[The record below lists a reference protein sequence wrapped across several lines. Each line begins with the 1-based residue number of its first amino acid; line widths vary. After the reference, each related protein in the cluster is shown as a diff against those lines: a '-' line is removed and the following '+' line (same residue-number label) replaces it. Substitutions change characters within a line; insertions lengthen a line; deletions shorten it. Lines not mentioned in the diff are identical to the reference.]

1 MSGREQQKQR
11 TRNALIDAY
20 FDLIRQGQS
29 PSIAEVA
36 EHAEISV
43 ATAYRYF
50 PNPQSLRADA
60 AVSATRNLPTFD
72 EVLADAGDDPFDRI
86 EKVIRFVAAMQ
97 FGDEPV
103 WRGVLHA
110 TLERW
115 FAQWEAGGE
124 MVPVRSTARQHGV
137 TLALRPL
144 EGKLSPDDFRRLT
157 HAVMLVCGVEALVV
171 TRDTAGL
178 SPTEATNT
186 MVHAAHALLRD
197 ALAQASVPID
207 RRS

>member
-1 MSGREQQKQR
+1 MSGREHQKQR

-20 FDLIRQGQS
+20 FELIRQGQS

-36 EHAEISV
+36 DRAEVSV

-60 AVSATRNLPTFD
+60 AVSATRNMPTF
-72 EVLADAGDDPFDRI
+72 EEILADAGDDPFVRI
-86 EKVIRFVAAMQ
+86 ETVIRHAAAMQ

-124 MVPVRSTARQHGV
+124 MVPVRSTARHDGV
-137 TLALRPL
+137 SLALRPL
-144 EGKLSPDDFRRLT
+144 ESELSPDALRRLT
-157 HAVMLVCGVEALVV
+157 HAVMLVWGVEALVV

-178 SPTEATNT
+178 DPTEATTT
-186 MVHAAHALLRD
+186 MVHAAHALIRD
-197 ALAQASVPID
+197 ALTQAAVTSD
-207 RRS
+207 RK

>member
-20 FDLIRQGQS
+20 FELIRKGHS
-29 PSIAEVA
+29 PTITEVA
-36 EHAEISV
+36 ERAEVSV

-50 PNPQSLRADA
+50 PNPQSLRRDA
-60 AVSATRNLPTFD
+60 AVSATRNLPTF
-72 EVLADAGDDPFDRI
+72 EEMLADAGDDPLARI
-86 EKVIRFVAAMQ
+86 EKVIRTSAGWQ

-124 MVPVRSTARQHGV
+124 MVPVRSSARWDGAS
-137 TLALRPL
+137 LALEPL
-144 EGKLSPDDFRRLT
+144 AGKLPPEDFHRLIHT
-157 HAVMLVCGVEALVV
+157 VMLVWGVEAMVV

-178 SPTEATNT
+178 EPAEATDT
-186 MVHAAHALLRD
+186 MVRAAHALIRD
-197 ALAQASVPID
+197 ALAQHELGQKNF
-207 RRS
+207 